1 MTFEARLKD
10 GLPVLQAFFYLD
22 LVILWFKENFPGLKR
37 IPLSPLWAFI
47 PLAAVTALRLL
58 LWAKSKRFALPPDW
72 KRDAAAVGIIVVLVT
87 LVHIP
92 FLAHSFGLMDS
103 DEAVPALMGKHIAE
117 GRQPP
122 LYFYGAFFQGSL
134 PQHYMAAFFKLFGY
148 SIFLAKFSAYLAFVL
163 FLGAQFLLLKKA
175 FSFEFACVAGLFY
188 VLPWRELIRASLD
201 IGSGF
206 PIVFLFGALIF
217 YLTASIVFEDRRERL
232 AGLGFLLGL
241 AFWTHQISVIFGL
254 AVAPFLIY
262 KFKARLKNYLEL
274 GAYFLIGTFPLLL
287 NEFARGFPIVRV
299 FFLGQSGSVD
309 TGKFGRA
316 RRLLLALI
324 SSGPAGASLVYLFV
338 MAAGF
343 LTVVLLMVR
352 RKIPQSS
359 LIYAAYFISFFV
371 IYLLSHSSRSDIV
384 RYLYVLYIVLP
395 VFLTAPVLW
404 LKSKVRFPAAAA
416 FLALV
421 FAASQAAASRD
432 YYKEIRADD
441 ETFSQAVAAMTE
453 TGERYWIGDFWTS
466 YLLTSLSG
474 EKFIVASFDVRRYY
488 PYELRYWSEG
498 RNNWAFFRHQR
509 NSVDLAP
516 MFSDALKRAGVEF
529 ERRDTEKFT
538 FIYHVGQDIFPRI
551 IYADPPSATPD
562 IRLSRIAS
570 SKGRLDLAF
579 VRGGS
584 LTPGLGFMVEIP
596 GYSARF
602 FPMPEEP
609 AFAAELPFPEES
621 RLTVRYGLTYAGLI
635 LPRSVRDQEYVLV
648 PADLGQPR
656 ESVEFLKGI
665 GPQKDVLGRRMSV
678 CAKEACLE
686 VSAPADGNRRLALD
700 LFSFLDFTD
709 YFWYGDFTQT
719 VSISVNG
726 RLLEERPLAYGE
738 NRVLIKL
745 ESPFFSGRG
754 DVVGLEFRYAMPVS
768 PLENWKASAFL
779 ERVGFE

>member
-1 MTFEARLKD
+1 MTFEARLKRS
-10 GLPVLQAFFYLD
+10 LPVLQAFFYLA

-47 PLAAVTALRLL
+47 PLAAVTALRLF
-58 LWAKSKRFALPPDW
+58 LWAKAKKLALPPDW
-72 KRDAAAVGIIVVLVT
+72 KRDALAVGIIVVLVT

-134 PQHYMAAFFKLFGY
+134 PQHYMAAFFRLFGY
-148 SIFLAKFSAYLAFVL
+148 SIFLAKFSAYLAFIL
-163 FLGAQFLLLKKA
+163 FLGAHFFLLKKA

-188 VLPWRELIRASLD
+188 VLPWRELVRASLD
-201 IGSGF
+201 LGSSF
-206 PIVFLFGALIF
+206 PIVLLFGALIF
-217 YLTASIVFEDRRERL
+217 YLAVSIVFEDRRERL

-262 KFKARLKNYLEL
+262 KFKAKLKNYLKL

-309 TGKFGRA
+309 TGKIGRA

-324 SSGPAGASLVYLFV
+324 SSGPPGASLIYLLV
-338 MAAGF
+338 IAAGF
-343 LTVVLLMVR
+343 FTVLLLR
-352 RKIPQSS
+352 ARQKTPPAS
-359 LIYAAYFISFFV
+359 LIYVAYFISFFV
-371 IYLLSHSSRSDIV
+371 IYLLSQSSGSDII
-384 RYLYVLYIVLP
+384 RYLYILYIALP
-395 VFLTAPVLW
+395 VSLTAPFLW
-404 LKSKVRFPAAAA
+404 LKSRFRFPAAAA

-421 FAASQAAASRD
+421 FAASQATASWD
-432 YYKEIRADD
+432 YYKEIRADH
-441 ETFSQAVAAMTE
+441 ETFSRAVAAMTE
-453 TGERYWIGDFWTS
+453 TGEKYWIGDFWTS

-474 EKFIVASFDVRRYY
+474 ENLIVASSDVRRYY
-488 PYELRYWSEG
+488 PYELWYWSEG
-498 RNNWAFFRHQR
+498 RNNWAFFRDQR
-509 NSVDLAP
+509 HSVELAP

-529 ERRDTEKFT
+529 ERRDTDRFT
-538 FIYHVGQDIFPRI
+538 FIYHVSQDIFPRI
-551 IYADPPSATPD
+551 IYADPPSTTPD

-579 VRGGS
+579 ARGGS
-584 LTPGLGFMVEIP
+584 LPPGLGFMVEIP
-596 GYSARF
+596 GYSVRF
-602 FPMPEEP
+602 FPMPDEP
-609 AFAAELPFPEES
+609 AFAAEIPFPEES
-621 RLTVRYGLTYAGLI
+621 RLVVRYGLTYAGLV
-635 LPRSVRDQEYVLV
+635 LPRSVREQEYVLV

-656 ESVEFLKGI
+656 ESIEFLKGI
-665 GPQKDVLGRRMSV
+665 GPQKDILGRRMSV
-678 CAKEACLE
+678 CSKEACLE
-686 VSAPADGNRRLALD
+686 VSAPADGKRRLALD

-719 VSISVNG
+719 ASISVNG
-726 RLLEERPLAYGE
+726 RPLEERPLAYGK
-738 NRVLIKL
+738 NRIVIKL
-745 ESPFFSGRG
+745 EPPFFSGRG
-754 DVVGLEFRYAMPVS
+754 DVVRLEFKYAMPVS
-768 PLENWKASAFL
+768 SLENWKASAFL
-779 ERVGFE
+779 ERAGFE